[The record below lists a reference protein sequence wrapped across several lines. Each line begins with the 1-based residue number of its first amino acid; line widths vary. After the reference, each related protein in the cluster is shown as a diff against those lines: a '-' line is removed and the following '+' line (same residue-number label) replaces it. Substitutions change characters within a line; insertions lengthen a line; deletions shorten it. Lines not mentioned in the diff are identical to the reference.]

1 MAVTP
6 VDLPRGEG
14 QRVLLVDDEEA
25 VVNIGSRMIK
35 RLGYQVE
42 AFTNSQLALA
52 RFTANPKH
60 FDMVVTDLTMGGITG
75 VDIAR
80 RVFELRPG
88 LPLIIATG
96 FMNARDIDTAKAIG
110 VRWFLEKPF
119 SFQGLASQMKKALLQ
134 PS

>member
-6 VDLPRGEG
+6 TDLPRGDG

-35 RLGYQVE
+35 RLGYEVE
-42 AFTNSQLALA
+42 SFTSSQRALA
-52 RFTANPKH
+52 RFTASPH
-60 FDMVVTDLTMGGITG
+60 DFDMVVTDLTMGGITG

-96 FMNARDIDTAKAIG
+96 FMNARDVDTAKAMG
-110 VRWFLEKPF
+110 VHWFLEKPF
-119 SFQGLASQMKKALLQ
+119 SFQGLASQMKRALLH
-134 PS
+134 P